1 MDDRAMSDGFHGE
14 ETIHARVTQVML
26 RDQRVQEAFR
36 GADTALERALAS
48 PRTNDWQV
56 DLSPRP

>member
-1 MDDRAMSDGFHGE
+1 M
-14 ETIHARVTQVML
+14 ML
-26 RDQRVQEAFR
+26 RDQRVHDVFR

-56 DLSPRP
+56 DLPPR